1 MGLPPGPT
9 DMNPFIDAAMAQ
21 KSSLVGLVVRRL
33 IIRLYNTD
41 LVSHI
46 TAHHTQYFLA
56 GSQPGVLQRV
66 SLCSCHSCFI
76 AIQIIGSVQWL
87 PMLSVDRVDIGGI
100 ARTVGH
106 MCDCPF
112 ASLFDT
118 LGMCL
123 ADESAVLLLY
133 TLVCMETLTFWS
145 TDKANYI
152 TLHIMEL
159 RKALLPLPKD
169 LYLHSTCL
177 ETLVNMAHHIHHLSA
192 YASQRLVSLFYMH
205 SRNRPELH
213 YLLGLLENCL

>member
-66 SLCSCHSCFI
+66 SLCS
-76 AIQIIGSVQWL
+76 W
-87 PMLSVDRVDIGGI
+87 
-100 ARTVGH
+100 
-106 MCDCPF
+106 
-112 ASLFDT
+112 
-118 LGMCL
+118 CL

-205 SRNRPELH
+205 SRK
-213 YLLGLLENCL
+213 